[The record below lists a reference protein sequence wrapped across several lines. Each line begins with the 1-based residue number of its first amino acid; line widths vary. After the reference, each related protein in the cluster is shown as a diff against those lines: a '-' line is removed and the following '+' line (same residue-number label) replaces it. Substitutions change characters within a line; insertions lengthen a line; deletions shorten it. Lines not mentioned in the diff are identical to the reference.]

1 MSYDEPRY
9 LARIPVSVPSDGIV
23 STGVFTASGHVLTA
37 TNVDRMEFNRACVVQ
52 AGRCF
57 TATAATSATNK
68 VVLMRGTNTV
78 ASATAAAVN
87 SGADFASFAN
97 NTFTAGEQLG
107 INIIHT
113 GTASASQASVAVDLM
128 VEYQE
133 QFA

>member
-9 LARIPVSVPSDGIV
+9 LARIPVSIPSEGLV
-23 STGVFTASGHVLTA
+23 STGTFTASGHVVTGA
-37 TNVDRMEFNRACVVQ
+37 NVDRIEFNRACIIQ
-52 AGRCF
+52 GGRAF
-57 TATAATSATNK
+57 TVTGPTSATNK

-78 ASATAAAVN
+78 GSATAAAA
-87 SGADFASFAN
+87 STGADFASLAN

-113 GTASASQASVAVDLM
+113 GTASANQASGVFDVI